1 MVKNGNILPLLLSK
15 IIKLEKPNGEEIKFT
30 KIDFEVKRRKYSSN
44 ECVVILV
51 DNKELS
57 CKDRK
62 TCYATSICR
71 CGRKNKILLHKYIA
85 KQKYWCQHCY
95 QDRSFKDSFIANCLG
110 KIKKPQI
117 QREIIDFDKQSNEF
131 QQKYWETHL
140 HKEEFYKYLPYIY
153 GINGEKIDD
162 INKVIY
168 FENSKNYT
176 NQKIYSSQISL
187 DGKKFK
193 SLRSIELQ
201 CSVCSKIFSIHPINI
216 RKRDLSNIKC
226 QNCNFS
232 NYVYQVRRYKNTLIT
247 YQSNLEKYFLDRC
260 FENHIKVM
268 NGYEIPYTWDNKQ
281 HTYISDFFLPDYK
294 TIVEIKGNNQYYRKD
309 LKTGKLQA
317 KNNAAIDF
325 SKENGLVFQLV
336 MEENID
342 KFISSL
348 E

>member
-15 IIKLEKPNGEEIKFT
+15 IIKLEKSNGEEIKFT
-30 KIDFEVKRRKYSSN
+30 KIDFEIKRRKYSSN

-51 DNKELS
+51 DDKELS

-62 TCYATSICR
+62 TCYVTYICR
-71 CGRKNKILLHKYIA
+71 CGRENKILLHKYIA

-95 QDRSFKDSFIANCLG
+95 QDRSFEDSFVANYLG

-117 QREIIDFDKQSNEF
+117 QREIIDFDKQSDEF

-162 INKVIY
+162 TNKVIY
-168 FENSKNYT
+168 LDNDKNYT
-176 NQKIYSSQISL
+176 NQKIYSSRISL
-187 DGKKFK
+187 DGKKFR

-201 CSVCSKIFSIHPINI
+201 CSVCSKMFSIHPINI
-216 RKRDLSNIKC
+216 RKKDLDNVKC
-226 QNCNFS
+226 QNCYFS
-232 NYVYQVRRYKNTLIT
+232 NYIYQVRRYKNTLIT

-268 NGYEIPYTWDNKQ
+268 NGYEIPYMWNDKQ
-281 HTYISDFFLPDYK
+281 HTYISDFYLPDYK
-294 TIVEIKGNNQYYRKD
+294 TIIEIKGNNQYYRKD

-317 KNNAAIDF
+317 KTNAAIDF
-325 SKENGLVFQLV
+325 SKENGLVFRLV